1 MPKLLVA
8 FDGSDT
14 ALRGLR
20 YAITLAKS
28 MHEAD
33 IHLVHAHE
41 APEVDGAVSIY
52 VTHDKMAELQQQHSS
67 SLLEVGTNLLA
78 EAGVTHRSEVLV
90 GHVGQVIAQRAD
102 ALKCDMII
110 MGTRGMGATGNLFMG
125 SVSTKVVHFAHM
137 PVTLVK

>member
-8 FDGSDT
+8 FDGSET

-28 MHEAD
+28 MHEAS

-41 APEVDGAVSIY
+41 APDVDGAVSIY
-52 VTHDKMAELQQQHSS
+52 VTHDKMAELQQQHSQG
-67 SLLEVGTNLLA
+67 LLEAGTRLLT
-78 EAGVTHRSEVLV
+78 EAGIAHTAEVLT
-90 GHVGQVIAQRAD
+90 GHLGQVIARRAD
-102 ALKCDMII
+102 ELGCDMIV
-110 MGTRGMGATGNLFMG
+110 MGTRGMGAVGNLFMG
-125 SVSTKVVHFAHM
+125 SVSTKVVHFAHV

>member
-20 YAITLAKS
+20 YAISLARS
-28 MHEAD
+28 MHEAA

-41 APEVDGAVSIY
+41 APDVDGAVAIY
-52 VTHDKMAELQQQHSS
+52 VTQDKMAELQQQHSQS
-67 SLLEVGTNLLA
+67 VLEAGTALLA
-78 EAGVTHRSEVLV
+78 EAGIAHTAEVLT
-90 GHVGQVIAQRAD
+90 GHVGQAIAKRAD
-102 ALKCDMII
+102 ELKCDMIV
-110 MGTRGMGATGNLFMG
+110 MGTRGMGAVGNLFMG
-125 SVSTKVVHFAHM
+125 SVSTKVVHFAHV